1 MKKILVLFLVLG
13 SCYSQAQSTADAKK
27 LYQANKLDKAKEILL
42 ALDEADKDVQYY
54 LGRIAFDQR
63 EFKKSSGY
71 FEDLSDDYP
80 NVADYHY
87 WYGNALGRQAQE
99 SSVFRQGLLA
109 PKIKNAY
116 EKAVALDPKNIDAHL
131 SLIEFY
137 TLAPGIMGGSWEKA
151 EETAKVIKTIDPAQ
165 GHTAMATV
173 WIRQEK
179 YDKAEKEY
187 QQAMKHDPQYAFALG
202 YFYQGQKSFD
212 KAFELFQ
219 KIYAEDSTKIGAL
232 YQIGRTSAFSGTN
245 TELGIASLQAYL
257 NKELP
262 PNVPTPSA
270 AWMRMAM
277 IYEKKGDDQKA
288 VELYSKSL
296 ELDENMEESKKG
308 LARLR

>member
-1 MKKILVLFLVLG
+1 MKKILVLLLLWG
-13 SCYSQAQSTADAKK
+13 PCYSYAQSTAEAKK
-27 LYQANKLDKAKEILL
+27 LYQANKLEEAKEVLL
-42 ALDEADKDVQYY
+42 ALDDSDKDVPYF

-63 EFKKSSGY
+63 EFKKSVSY

-151 EETAKVIKTIDPAQ
+151 EETAEVIKSIDPAQ

-173 WIRQEK
+173 WIRQEE

-187 QQAMKHDPQYAFALG
+187 QQAMQLNSQYAFTLG
-202 YFYQGQKSFD
+202 YFYQGRKSFD
-212 KAFELFQ
+212 KAFDLFQ
-219 KIYAEDSTKIGAL
+219 KVYAEDTTKIGAL

-245 TELGIASLQAYL
+245 SELGIASLENYL
-257 NKELP
+257 SKELP
-262 PNVPTPSA
+262 PNFPSPSA

-288 VELYSKSL
+288 VELYTKSL
-296 ELDENMEESKKG
+296 ALDENMEESKKG
-308 LARLR
+308 LERLR